1 MSSSSAS
8 PHPYT
13 ATLTSRWWDLPAALL
28 LLAAVSTAATRLVV
42 TQWTDHLNLVTL
54 LACLGVLAGL
64 ALGQSIFSP
73 RQATAFAL
81 VYGLFA
87 VPRQLGLTLGQGIMW
102 TERLISLAGRLLV
115 ALGQLARQEA
125 VQDPLLFLSLMTS
138 LFWVLSVH
146 AGYNLTRHARPWQA
160 ILPTGLTLLIVQI
173 NDPFVASRVWFL
185 GGYLLFGIL
194 LLARLTY
201 LHHYARWEQARV
213 SLPLYIGFDLTRV
226 ALLITVLLVL
236 VAWTIPVLA
245 DVLPPAE
252 EAWQRVTQPWTTARE
267 RLSKAFAPLRRTVG
281 LVRYYEYYGEHIS
294 LGRGSELPETPIMTV
309 EAAPHVR
316 ARLPRLYWRARVY
329 DRYADAQW
337 TSTLT
342 TTQSVTP
349 DYFGLTL
356 PEAEGRSTATFT
368 FTLAIPIATLYTAPQ
383 PLWVSRPAQA
393 NLVYNPDGTADIS
406 ALHAAHPVR
415 AGETYQARSSL
426 STATVAQLRA
436 AGTDYPSWVTDRYL
450 HLQIPSADTAERLR
464 VSMLSDEVTE
474 RYPRTTSAVTGER
487 LRVSVPPGE
496 TTGRYLQIPSTVTT
510 RTLELARQIALG
522 LDNPYDI
529 AAAVTAYLRTHI
541 RYSETVP
548 PPPPDQEP
556 LDWFLFD
563 LRQGFCNYY
572 ASAEVILLRSL
583 GIPARLA
590 VGFAQGER
598 QDRDESDI
606 YLVRRHD
613 AHAWPEV
620 YFPGLGWVEFE
631 PTVSQSPIH
640 RPLGGG
646 QPGATAGPIA
656 PPWEG
661 AEGDV
666 DDRLERIRD
675 AESDAALEASA
686 DAARDFRKTV
696 VSWVLS
702 LSLGLVLLLLVL
714 RARHRRGLAPLPV
727 LLVAGLSRLGLVEP
741 PSALRRWACR
751 AALAPLERAYLEL
764 DYALARL
771 GAPPDPADTPA
782 ERAIALTCLLPAAA
796 DPVQRLLAEYQ
807 ATIYSPRPGNL
818 HIAQQAA
825 RTVRN
830 LSWRARARRLIVR
843 RRYGHAVS
851 SMLRATSGGG
861 GG

>member
-406 ALHAAHPVR
+406 ALHAALPQHCHRRP
-415 AGETYQARSSL
+415 TAR
-426 STATVAQLRA
+426 
-436 AGTDYPSWVTDRYL
+436 
-450 HLQIPSADTAERLR
+450 
-464 VSMLSDEVTE
+464 
-474 RYPRTTSAVTGER
+474 
-487 LRVSVPPGE
+487 
-496 TTGRYLQIPSTVTT
+496 GRY
-510 RTLELARQIALG
+510 
-522 LDNPYDI
+522 
-529 AAAVTAYLRTHI
+529 
-541 RYSETVP
+541 
-548 PPPPDQEP
+548 
-556 LDWFLFD
+556 
-563 LRQGFCNYY
+563 
-572 ASAEVILLRSL
+572 
-583 GIPARLA
+583 
-590 VGFAQGER
+590 
-598 QDRDESDI
+598 
-606 YLVRRHD
+606 
-613 AHAWPEV
+613 
-620 YFPGLGWVEFE
+620 
-631 PTVSQSPIH
+631 
-640 RPLGGG
+640 
-646 QPGATAGPIA
+646 
-656 PPWEG
+656 
-661 AEGDV
+661 
-666 DDRLERIRD
+666 
-675 AESDAALEASA
+675 
-686 DAARDFRKTV
+686 
-696 VSWVLS
+696 
-702 LSLGLVLLLLVL
+702 
-714 RARHRRGLAPLPV
+714 
-727 LLVAGLSRLGLVEP
+727 
-741 PSALRRWACR
+741 
-751 AALAPLERAYLEL
+751 
-764 DYALARL
+764 
-771 GAPPDPADTPA
+771 
-782 ERAIALTCLLPAAA
+782 
-796 DPVQRLLAEYQ
+796 
-807 ATIYSPRPGNL
+807 
-818 HIAQQAA
+818 
-825 RTVRN
+825 
-830 LSWRARARRLIVR
+830 
-843 RRYGHAVS
+843 
-851 SMLRATSGGG
+851 
-861 GG
+861 

>member
-87 VPRQLGLTLGQGIMW
+87 VPWQLGLTLGQGIMW

-548 PPPPDQEP
+548 PPPPHQEP

>member
-1 MSSSSAS
+1 MSSSSAP
-8 PHPYT
+8 PHPHT
-13 ATLTSRWWDLPAALL
+13 PTFTSRWWDLPAALL
-28 LLAAVSTAATRLVV
+28 LLAALSTAATRLVV
-42 TQWTDHLNLVTL
+42 TQWTDHLNLVSI
-54 LACLGVLAGL
+54 LAGLGVLAGL

-87 VPRQLGLTLGQGIMW
+87 VPWQLGLTLGHGILW

-115 ALGQLARQEA
+115 ALSQLARQEA

-138 LFWVLSVH
+138 LFWTLGVH

-160 ILPTGLTLLIVQI
+160 ILPTGLTLLIIQI

-185 GGYLLFGIL
+185 GGYLLFSIL

-201 LHHYARWEQARV
+201 LHHYARWERARV

-252 EAWQRVTQPWTTARE
+252 EAWQRVTQPWITTRD

-281 LVRYYEYYGEHIS
+281 LVRYYEYYGEHLS

-309 EAAPHVR
+309 EAAPHVG

-349 DYFGLTL
+349 DHFGLTL

-368 FTLAIPIATLYTAPQ
+368 FTLAVPIATLYTAPQ

-406 ALHAAHPVR
+406 ALHAAQPLH

-436 AGTDYPSWVTDRYL
+436 AGTEYPLWVTSRYL
-450 HLQIPSADTAERLR
+450 QISPT
-464 VSMLSDEVTE
+464 
-474 RYPRTTSAVTGER
+474 VTGER
-487 LRVSVPPGE
+487 LRVSMSSGE
-496 TTGRYLQIPSTVTT
+496 VTSRYLQVPSTVTT

-548 PPPPDQEP
+548 PPPLDQEP

-598 QDRDESDI
+598 QDEEEGDI
-606 YLVRRHD
+606 YLVRQHD

-631 PTVSQSPIH
+631 PTASQFPIH
-640 RPLGGG
+640 RLSGES
-646 QPGATAGPIA
+646 QPGAAGGFTAPFG
-656 PPWEG
+656 
-661 AEGDV
+661 GDV
-666 DDRLERIRD
+666 ESRMGDRLERIRD
-675 AESDAALEASA
+675 AEGDLVLDASA
-686 DAARDFRKTV
+686 DAARDFRETAA
-696 VSWVLS
+696 SWVLS
-702 LSLGLVLLLLVL
+702 LSLGLVLLLLVW
-714 RARHRRGLAPLPV
+714 RARRRRGLAPLPV

-751 AALAPLERAYLEL
+751 VALAPLERAYLEL

-796 DPVQRLLAEYQ
+796 GPVQRLLAEYQ
-807 ATIYSPRPGNL
+807 ATTYSPRPGNL

-825 RTVRN
+825 RAVRN

-843 RRYGHAVS
+843 RRYGQAVS
-851 SMLRATSGGG
+851 SMLRATSEGGG
-861 GG
+861 G